1 MYIIQLSVS
10 TAKFIHLIHVI
21 DTISHFA
28 QLTDMLKK
36 LTRKQW
42 YEPLLNSRAFVK
54 QLGGTI
60 WSTNVKLHMR
70 TKSDLKK
77 NFLIMNLDNINSTT
91 ITESVKSKLRHTN
104 RTNLI
109 AKNHNQIT
117 TTTRTDQ

>member
-10 TAKFIHLIHVI
+10 TAKLIHLIHVI

-54 QLGGTI
+54 QLGGSI

-77 NFLIMNLDNINSTT
+77 NFLIMNLDNINSTI